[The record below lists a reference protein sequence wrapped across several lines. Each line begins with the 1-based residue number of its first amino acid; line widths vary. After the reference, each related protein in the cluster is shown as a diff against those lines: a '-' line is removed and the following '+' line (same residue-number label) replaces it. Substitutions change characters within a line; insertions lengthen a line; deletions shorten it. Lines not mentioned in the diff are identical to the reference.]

1 MSAAQW
7 LDIEKCKDLVAF
19 EELEGRDVTC
29 LIEISLL
36 PTLKNAFG
44 YRFFKKALIM
54 MSALLALSIV
64 NIFYKRGDG
73 NMKDVKYAPLMIL
86 QKMQAGDVILV
97 GFLQLPKV

>member
-1 MSAAQW
+1 MSATQW

-19 EELEGRDVTC
+19 EELERRDVTC

-36 PTLKNAFG
+36 PTLKNTFG

-54 MSALLALSIV
+54 MSAFLALSIV

-73 NMKDVKYAPLMIL
+73 NMKDCWIRTLDDLAED
-86 QKMQAGDVILV
+86 AGRRCHFGVI
-97 GFLQLPKV
+97 FAIA